1 MDKKELFSRF
11 IFCVLYHSARDAF
24 QELNRAR
31 LFLFERAENEERQSF
46 FVISIFIAIQLSSDV
61 KKDLNQMFLVPL
73 FCLHAHKAI
82 ILIQNVILFFII
94 FFLSPFGT
102 E

>member
-1 MDKKELFSRF
+1 M
-11 IFCVLYHSARDAF
+11 
-24 QELNRAR
+24 
-31 LFLFERAENEERQSF
+31 
-46 FVISIFIAIQLSSDV
+46 ISIFIAIQLSSDV